1 MESVSKLFSIAISCQ
16 IKNYEGSDTNHR
28 FAKLCAKFAEM
39 FHSTPPPFLFTN
51 TYTLRITVLTSTSK
65 LCMSLIKIAENKTQ
79 EVISCLSD
87 HKSVAQILMKK
98 NDVKKLLRI
107 VIEMLLTAL

>member
-1 MESVSKLFSIAISCQ
+1 MNTSKCLKSNNIKKNGLLESVSKLFSIAISCQ

-65 LCMSLIKIAENKTQ
+65 LYVC
-79 EVISCLSD
+79 
-87 HKSVAQILMKK
+87 H
-98 NDVKKLLRI
+98 
-107 VIEMLLTAL
+107 